1 MYKAN
6 QNFKMAGRMVKRG
19 DEFSSIDRAYITR
32 GLVREV
38 KVIKP
43 ETPVL
48 DGALNDIEQPKPARR
63 GRKPKAKTELDQQQ
77 D

>member
-6 QNFKMAGRMVKRG
+6 QNFKMAGRMVLTN
-19 DEFSSIDRAYITR
+19 DVFVSIDQVYLDR

-43 ETPVL
+43 EAPDSEALRDIKQHEPV
-48 DGALNDIEQPKPARR
+48 RR
-63 GRKPKAKTELDQQQ
+63 GRKPKATS
-77 D
+77 